1 MFAVFV
7 LLLIAAIICTIASA
21 LGKLPLW
28 IAVAFLCLIE
38 LLRILVIVG
47 H

>member
-7 LLLIAAIICTIASA
+7 LLLIAAIISTIASVI
-21 LGKLPLW
+21 GKLPLW
-28 IAVAFLCLIE
+28 IAVILLCLIE
-38 LLRILVIVG
+38 LLRIMVIVG